1 MANWFRSSP
10 LEFRFRYWIHAV
22 LIALGFWA
30 PWSYFQAPGATEI
43 TSANTH
49 TWGVLAAALA
59 RTVLNPRDPT
69 SIVTAF
75 NILLAAAIFFAVAG
89 ALLRTWG
96 AAYLTTGVVESAT
109 MHTALSAPGGI
120 TSDAIIEDGPYRHLR
135 NPLYLGT
142 FLHVLALALLMSR
155 SGAIFTIVTI
165 GIMQVRL
172 ALGEEAFLSR
182 QLGRPY
188 LAYIAKVPRLLP
200 SLLPRIPAAGRQ
212 PHWLQAF
219 LGETYF
225 WAVALSFSF
234 LGWAYVT
241 PRLIQAV
248 IISFGLAILVR
259 AFTPKPGTA

>member
-75 NILLAAAIFFAVAG
+75 NILLAVAIFFAVAG

-109 MHTALSAPGGI
+109 MHTAASASNGI
-120 TSDAIIEDGPYRHLR
+120 IQDGPYRYLR

-142 FLHVLALALLMSR
+142 FLHVLALGLLMSR

-165 GIMQVRL
+165 GLMQVRL

-182 QLGRPY
+182 KLGAPY
-188 LAYIAKVPRLLP
+188 LAYVARVPRLLP
-200 SLLPRIPAAGRQ
+200 SLMPRIPAAGRQ
-212 PHWLQAF
+212 PRWLQAF
-219 LGETYF
+219 FGETYF
-225 WAVALSFSF
+225 WCVALSFSF

-259 AFTPKPGTA
+259 AFTPKPGIA